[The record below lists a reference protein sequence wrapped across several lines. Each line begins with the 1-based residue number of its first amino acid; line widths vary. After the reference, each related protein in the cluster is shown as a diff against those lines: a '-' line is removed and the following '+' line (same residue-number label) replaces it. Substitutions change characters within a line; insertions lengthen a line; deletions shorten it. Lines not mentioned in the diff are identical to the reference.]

1 MYNKANRKKLVEI
14 IVEVLVVLLLAAFIG
29 FTTYFKMV
37 HDKSFFDYVKESVF
51 VPVEQTIEID
61 GQQYIVHTLKD
72 GSQINVPYN
81 GSITVDNIEYT
92 VEDDK
97 VVEIETKTE
106 EKTQEDK
113 KSILDA
119 SELIDE

>member
-14 IVEVLVVLLLAAFIG
+14 IVEVLVVLLLAAFVG

-37 HDKSFFDYVKESVF
+37 HGKGFFDYVKESVF

-97 VVEIETKTE
+97 VVEIETKS
-106 EKTQEDK
+106 EKQTQEDK